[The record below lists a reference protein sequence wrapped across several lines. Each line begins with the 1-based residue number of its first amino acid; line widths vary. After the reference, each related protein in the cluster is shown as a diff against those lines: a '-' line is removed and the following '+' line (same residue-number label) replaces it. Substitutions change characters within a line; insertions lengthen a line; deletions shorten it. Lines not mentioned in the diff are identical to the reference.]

1 MDMQK
6 RRIFITAIL
15 VQALVLPLAASAFS
29 VAVLTDVHA
38 DKYNKIE
45 NKESNTVI
53 YPQNYKRCLNE
64 VKSLKPDL
72 VIATGDLANRGQN
85 KYYGNLQEIMRGTQT
100 LWVKG
105 NHDSRHFSRLASD
118 NYYTDFE
125 NWRFIVLD
133 SSEKFGSSTGYLDD
147 SQISQFNEWLKTDKN
162 VAIAMHHPPFFYDSR
177 NGIYT
182 SEKNPQ
188 YNDFF
193 NALTPNVKYVFT
205 GHWHFDQSAE
215 VDGATFL
222 TQKALTQDNKCNY
235 TILNL

>member
-1 MDMQK
+1 MPK
-6 RRIFITAIL
+6 KIVLITAIL
-15 VQALVLPLAASAFS
+15 VQALFFPLVASAFS
-29 VAVLTDVHA
+29 VIVLSDIHA
-38 DKYNKIE
+38 DSYKKIRS
-45 NKESNTVI
+45 KETNSVI
-53 YPQNYKRCLNE
+53 YPKNYKRCLDE

-72 VIATGDLANRGQN
+72 IIATGDLANRGQK
-85 KYYGNLQEIMRGTQT
+85 KYYKSLRDTMQGTQT

-105 NHDSRHFSRLASD
+105 NHDGKSFSYLAPD

-133 SSEKFGSSTGYLDD
+133 SSEKFGSSTGYLDN
-147 SQISQFNEWLKTDKN
+147 SQISLLNDWLETDKN
-162 VAIAMHHPPFFYDSR
+162 VAIAMHHPPFFYNSR
-177 NGIYT
+177 SGVYT
-182 SEKNPQ
+182 SEKNQQ

-205 GHWHFDQSAE
+205 GHWHFDQRTE
-215 VDGATFL
+215 VGGATFL